1 MIDDTKTK
9 ASDLRKAGKP
19 KLLKEEE
26 RWRVVL
32 MSVYDRKPI
41 AALFFI
47 DVGWTGS
54 ISSPCSI

>member
-1 MIDDTKTK
+1 MIDGTKTK
-9 ASDLRKAGKP
+9 ASDLQKAGKP

-47 DVGWTGS
+47 HLGWTGS